1 MPLVGRLST
10 AELVERSFAL
20 ILDRGGVR
28 RAWLRSRET
37 LHKCYLIHIDGY
49 NLGVS
54 MRLLTGA
61 GTPCEVRWPIPAH
74 FAAVVTP
81 TGGLLVLLI
90 LVADR
95 STAAFAVIL
104 EPDHFG

>member
-10 AELVERSFAL
+10 TELVERSFAL

-37 LHKCYLIHIDGY
+37 LHKRYLLHVAGY
-49 NLGVS
+49 NLRVI

-61 GTPCEVRWPIPAH
+61 GTPREVRWPIPVH
-74 FAAVVTP
+74 FAAVMTP

-95 STAAFAVIL
+95 STAAFAVSL